1 MKLDNKLKKDLF
13 TSSQRFF
20 LGCWFNM
27 VHPSSLDSHRVK
39 AINPFNALAELHKVL
54 NFIIANNDDIGMIYT
69 EAKSVLN
76 SDPLLKVDKRFQEI
90 VAPLFSK
97 LDKEKS
103 ANKFTK
109 KCTLTNSLLREA
121 TNYVGATYLDSCFKV
136 FNDKV
141 VESETLS
148 ENEQSQISIITGSF
162 LSYLMHSGA
171 SFETLMNYYQNILT
185 NHKKNKEIPF
195 ASRLKLLKKI
205 VSSTGNEYDII
216 FRLEFHSK
224 ELITSFPDEIDGITF
239 VSQLE
244 GMTSAYSPLNKI
256 LNSTYPTLKFARI
269 KVNARDERH
278 AGALAYSKVYSVIDL
293 VRFEY
298 ITKPIVIL
306 DDFICITDNAN
317 HPIRLFTVPKLVP
330 NPTASVTEVEFG
342 SFISMIGS
350 LVGNQS
356 IKKDDKDQIF
366 SSFKFYR
373 IGGDTSIDENRLV
386 NWWIAVEH
394 LSQSNKSGSN
404 IGSKVINTL
413 LPILGINYFYKH
425 FSHIKNQLNSFKL
438 AMSDGSEREIGSLTL
453 NELKESLC
461 DDQYFEQ
468 IAAHLEKDEYVLF
481 LLKKFKQTISD
492 NKSIAKSIIK
502 HKDTLKQQIYR
513 IYRARCDI
521 VHSTEAIVSLSL
533 LSANLEFYLKQT
545 LSHILKELVNQP
557 TIESME
563 EIFLRS
569 NLTLGRII
577 EHLNKDEPELFLKY
591 LEQTR

>member
-13 TSSQRFF
+13 TSNQRFF

-39 AINPFNALAELHKVL
+39 AINPLNALSELHKVL

-69 EAKSVLN
+69 EAKAVLN
-76 SDPLLKVDKRFQEI
+76 SDPILKANKVFQSI
-90 VAPLFSK
+90 VSPLFSK
-97 LDKEKS
+97 LDKENS
-103 ANKFTK
+103 TEKFK
-109 KCTLTNSLLREA
+109 KNCTLTNSLLREA
-121 TNYVGATYLDSCFKV
+121 INYVASTYLESCFNL

-141 VESETLS
+141 VEEVELTDD
-148 ENEQSQISIITGSF
+148 EKSQLSIITGSF

-185 NHKKNKEIPF
+185 NHKKNKTIAF
-195 ASRLKLLKKI
+195 ASRIKLLKKI
-205 VSSTGNEYDII
+205 VSSTDNEYEII

-224 ELITSFPDEIDGITF
+224 ELITSFPRDIDGINF

-244 GMTSAYSPLNKI
+244 SMTSTYAPLNKI

-293 VRFEY
+293 VRFEF

-317 HPIRLFTVPKLVP
+317 HPIRLFSVPKLIP
-330 NPTASVTEVEFG
+330 NPTATVTEVEFG
-342 SFISMIGS
+342 TFISMIS
-350 LVGNQS
+350 NLVDNQS

-373 IGGDTSIDENRLV
+373 VGGDTSIDENRLV

-394 LSQSNKSGSN
+394 LSQSNKSGGN

-425 FSHIKNQLNSFKL
+425 FSHIKSQLRKFNL
-438 AMSDGSEREIGSLTL
+438 AMEDGSEKEIGSLTL
-453 NELKESLC
+453 NELKDSLC
-461 DDQYFEQ
+461 NEHYFDQ
-468 IAAHLEKDEYVLF
+468 IAALLEKDEYVLF
-481 LLKKFKQTISD
+481 LLKNFKQTISD
-492 NKSIAKSIIK
+492 NKSIAKSIIN
-502 HKDTLKQQIYR
+502 HKDRLKKQIYR

-521 VHSTEAIVSLSL
+521 VHSTEAIVNLSL

-577 EHLNKDEPELFLKY
+577 ERLNKDDPELFAKY
-591 LEQTR
+591 LE